1 MRTLE
6 NKVVAITGAG
16 SGFGRATALLIAE
29 RGGIPVLLD
38 VNEKGLAE
46 TSQLLKAKGARHAQ
60 HTLDVRNAKRW
71 QEVAEA
77 VMAEFGCADVLVNN
91 AGVMCRPESF
101 LEFEE
106 DHGRFIFEVNFWGMT
121 HGMRTFAPLLAKQ
134 PEAHIVNVASTL
146 ALIGTPMHG
155 VYCASKGAV
164 MSMTSVVRQELADTS
179 VRVST
184 VFPGPSKTNL
194 GANVPVKTDAD
205 RVENVKN
212 FNKFAITT
220 PEAVAKKIV
229 GAILHNRAL
238 VTTSPDGV
246 FAHLM
251 QRLAPIAGQSLMGRI
266 YRKVSDPKQFAHLD
280 QFKR

>member
-1 MRTLE
+1 MRSLE

-16 SGFGRATALLIAE
+16 SGFGRATALGIAA
-29 RGGIPVLLD
+29 RKGIPVLLD
-38 VNEKGLAE
+38 VNEQGLAE
-46 TSQLLKAKGARHAQ
+46 TAELLKAKNARYAQ
-60 HTLDVRNAKRW
+60 HTLDVRNAARW
-71 QEVAEA
+71 QEVADA
-77 VMAEFGCADVLVNN
+77 IIKEFGRVDVLVNN

-106 DHGRFIFEVNFWGMT
+106 DHGRFIFEVNFWGMV
-121 HGMRTFAPLLAKQ
+121 HGMRVFAPLLAKQ
-134 PEAHIVNVASTL
+134 PEANIVNVASTL

-155 VYCASKGAV
+155 VYCASKGAT
-164 MSMTSVVRQELADTS
+164 MSMTSVVRQELAHTS

-194 GANVPVKTDAD
+194 GANVPVKSEAD

-212 FNKFAITT
+212 FNKFALTT
-220 PEAVAKKIV
+220 PEAVANKII

-251 QRLAPIAGQSLMGRI
+251 QRLAPISGQSLMGKI
-266 YRKVSDPKQFAHLD
+266 YRKVSDPKQFARLD
-280 QFKR
+280 QFRR